1 VRRPQEGNPEAE
13 ESVVAKK
20 KAKSKKTLHK
30 SKKVGS
36 TKTLTQV
43 YSPCIFDK

>member
-1 VRRPQEGNPEAE
+1 MRRPQEGNPEAE
-13 ESVVAKK
+13 ESAVATK
-20 KAKSKKTLHK
+20 KSKSKRNLHK
-30 SKKVGS
+30 SKKIGS

>member
-1 VRRPQEGNPEAE
+1 MRRPEEGNREAQ
-13 ESVVAKK
+13 ESALATK
-20 KAKSKKTLHK
+20 KAKSKKTLKK
-30 SKKVGS
+30 SKKIGS

>member
-1 VRRPQEGNPEAE
+1 MRRPQEGNPEAE
-13 ESVVAKK
+13 ESAVATKK
-20 KAKSKKTLHK
+20 SKRNLRKSKKI
-30 SKKVGS
+30 GS